1 MPQIRA
7 RNISV
12 ANVIEIN
19 IGGFG
24 SEAQT
29 LVDGAGAVI
38 DALMDFVV
46 SSSIDCELLTMRQV
60 LCPNSAGGGTMST
73 SPNAAGGTMTA
84 IPNPFPTTSP
94 NFAGGMDMSSPTPFT
109 SNPTTIIGG
118 PDVLPLACGSA
129 TDSGLP
135 GKFLMDDPPP
145 ALFGGL
151 YQPMS
156 DVDHM

>member
-7 RNISV
+7 FPNITLDYPDM
-12 ANVIEIN
+12 AEVIERN

-29 LVDGAGAVI
+29 LVDGVGVVI
-38 DALMDFVV
+38 DALMDFVAV
-46 SSSIDCELLTMRQV
+46 SGIDCELLAMRQV
-60 LCPNSAGGGTMST
+60 LCPDFAGGGTTST
-73 SPNAAGGTMTA
+73 SPNV
-84 IPNPFPTTSP
+84 
-94 NFAGGMDMSSPTPFT
+94 AGGMNMPSPTPFT
-109 SNPTTIIGG
+109 FNPTTIIGG

-135 GKFLMDDPPP
+135 GKSMMDDPPP

>member
-1 MPQIRA
+1 LVPQIRA
-7 RNISV
+7 FPNITLDYPDM
-12 ANVIEIN
+12 ADVIERN

-29 LVDGAGAVI
+29 LVDGVGVVI
-38 DALMDFVV
+38 DALMDFVAV
-46 SSSIDCELLTMRQV
+46 SGIDCDLLTMRQV
-60 LCPNSAGGGTMST
+60 LCPDFAGGGTTST
-73 SPNAAGGTMTA
+73 SPNVAGGTM
-84 IPNPFPTTSP
+84 TTSP
-94 NFAGGMDMSSPTPFT
+94 NFAGGMNMPSPTPFT
-109 SNPTTIIGG
+109 FNPTTIIGG
-118 PDVLPLACGSA
+118 PDVLPLACESA

-135 GKFLMDDPPP
+135 GKSLMDDPPP